1 MGDALHT
8 CPAEAG
14 RKRNSGDL
22 TASALSNQQ
31 TEAVY
36 MVWVCHLAG
45 RENKGPDQSNYVPQ
59 GTEDETTEAAGVSS
73 SAFPVLAS
81 RAS

>member
-1 MGDALHT
+1 
-8 CPAEAG
+8 
-14 RKRNSGDL
+14 
-22 TASALSNQQ
+22 
-31 TEAVY
+31 

-59 GTEDETTEAAGVSS
+59 GIEDETTEAAGVCS